1 MTGRTIDELQIGDT
15 AELSRVVR
23 ERDIAEFANS
33 VGSVGDDNP
42 LHSDRA
48 YAARTSFREPIAPG
62 LWTAGLVSGVIGT
75 RLPGPGS
82 IYATQDLKF
91 LKPVKVGDT
100 ITARVEVMEVLRARN
115 RVRLRTTCV
124 NQLGEEVLSGEAWV
138 RPPKLSSQPAER
150 SAASGTL
157 SLWMLQPFACAAQ
170 AASLWLMLGATA
182 FARGLAPA
190 ATSRARR

>member
-1 MTGRTIDELQIGDT
+1 MSGRGVAELRVGDT
-15 AELSRVVR
+15 AELSRVVT
-23 ERDIAEFANS
+23 ERNIAEFAN
-33 VGSVGDDNP
+33 SVGDDNP

-91 LKPVKVGDT
+91 LKPVKLGDT
-100 ITARVEVMEVLRARN
+100 ITARVEVVEVLRARN

-138 RPPKLSSQPAER
+138 LPPKLPSRPAER
-150 SAASGTL
+150 GTPSGVL

-170 AASLWLMLGATA
+170 AASLWLMLGAA
-182 FARGLAPA
+182 ALAWGLAPA
-190 ATSRARR
+190 PTSRARR

>member
-1 MTGRTIDELQIGDT
+1 
-15 AELSRVVR
+15 VVT
-23 ERDIAEFANS
+23 ERDIAEFAN
-33 VGSVGDDNP
+33 SVGDDNP

-100 ITARVEVMEVLRARN
+100 ITARVEVMEVLQARN
-115 RVRLRTTCV
+115 RVRLKTTCV
-124 NQLGEEVLSGEAWV
+124 NQLGGEVLSGEAWV
-138 RPPKLSSQPAER
+138 LPPKLSNQPAGR
-150 SAASGTL
+150 TTASRTL
-157 SLWMLQPFACAAQ
+157 SLWMFQPFACAAQ
-170 AASLWLMLGATA
+170 AASLWLMLGAAA
-182 FARGLAPA
+182 FAWGLAPA
-190 ATSRARR
+190 PTSRARR